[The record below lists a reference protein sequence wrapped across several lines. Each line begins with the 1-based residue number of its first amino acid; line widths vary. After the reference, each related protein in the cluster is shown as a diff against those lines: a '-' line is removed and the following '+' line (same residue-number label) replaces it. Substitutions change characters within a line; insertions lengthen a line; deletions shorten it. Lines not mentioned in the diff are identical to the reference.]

1 MVNEKLN
8 KLLIGFV
15 FLVVC
20 FALDRLSKIYILNIL
35 NNEGQVDLYINQFL
49 NIYLVWNTGIGFGLF
64 SSEDKL
70 FYNIFTA
77 IIVII
82 NLVILYFAFIESKI
96 KSFFLMI
103 ILGGSLGNLFDRVY
117 YRAVPDFIDLSA
129 VFCFCITGSSN
140 PKPPS
145 ITLKKDRFI
154 PLHIIYDKIA
164 PDAPTNAPVIIIRIF
179 PRVKPIPQAA
189 QPE

>member
-1 MVNEKLN
+1 MGNEKLN
-8 KLLIGFV
+8 KLIIGSI
-15 FLVVC
+15 FLVIC
-20 FALDRLSKIYILNIL
+20 FAIDRFSKIYILNIL
-35 NNEGQVDLYINQFL
+35 NNEGQVDFYINQFL

-82 NLVILYFAFIESKI
+82 NLVILYFALIESKI

-117 YRAVPDFIDLSA
+117 YRAVPDFIDLNYEGYHWFIFNVA
-129 VFCFCITGSSN
+129 DIFITIGILCLILSEF
-140 PKPPS
+140 
-145 ITLKKDRFI
+145 IFYKK
-154 PLHIIYDKIA
+154 K
-164 PDAPTNAPVIIIRIF
+164 NE
-179 PRVKPIPQAA
+179 KK
-189 QPE
+189 

>member
-1 MVNEKLN
+1 MGNEKLN
-8 KLLIGFV
+8 KLLIGFI

-35 NNEGQVDLYINQFL
+35 NNEGQVDFYINQFL

-117 YRAVPDFIDLSA
+117 YRAVPDFIDLNYEGYHWFIFNVA
-129 VFCFCITGSSN
+129 DIFITIGIICLILSEFIFY
-140 PKPPS
+140 K
-145 ITLKKDRFI
+145 KKDE
-154 PLHIIYDKIA
+154 K
-164 PDAPTNAPVIIIRIF
+164 N
-179 PRVKPIPQAA
+179 
-189 QPE
+189 

>member
-1 MVNEKLN
+1 MGNEKIN
-8 KLLIGFV
+8 KLLIGFIFIV
-15 FLVVC
+15 IC
-20 FALDRLSKIYILNIL
+20 FALDRFSKIYILNIL
-35 NNEGQVDLYINQFL
+35 NNEGQVDFYINQFL

-82 NLVILYFAFIESKI
+82 NLVILYFALIESKI

-117 YRAVPDFIDLSA
+117 YRAVPDFIDLNYSGYHWFIFNVA
-129 VFCFCITGSSN
+129 DIFITIGIICLILSEFIFY
-140 PKPPS
+140 K
-145 ITLKKDRFI
+145 KKDE
-154 PLHIIYDKIA
+154 K
-164 PDAPTNAPVIIIRIF
+164 N
-179 PRVKPIPQAA
+179 
-189 QPE
+189 